1 MNRPMYDASR
11 DAFPTEGQRKKLIDA
26 ALEFAHLLP
35 PGGDRAR
42 FLEVARSLSF
52 LAHSA
57 IHADDDPVNQQST
70 AHRGRSFSIARGPNN
85 VVEINMSSALLDEL
99 KQQAQVENVPLP
111 HALTTWVKR
120 AINAEGIGLH

>member
-1 MNRPMYDASR
+1 MNRSKCDASR
-11 DAFPTEGQRKKLIDA
+11 DTFPTEGQRKELICA

-35 PGGDRAR
+35 AGGDRTR

-52 LAHSA
+52 F
-57 IHADDDPVNQQST
+57 IHTHEEPVHQQST
-70 AHRGRSFSIARGPNN
+70 AHRDRSFSIARGPNN
-85 VVEINMSSALLDEL
+85 VVEINMSSALLDEI
-99 KQQAQVENVPLP
+99 KQRAQEENVPLP